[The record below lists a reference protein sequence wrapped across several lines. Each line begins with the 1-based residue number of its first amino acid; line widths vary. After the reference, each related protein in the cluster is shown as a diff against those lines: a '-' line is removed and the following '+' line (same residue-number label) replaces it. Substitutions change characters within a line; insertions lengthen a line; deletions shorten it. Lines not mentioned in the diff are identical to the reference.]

1 MFLSHL
7 NVVFVITCHRQKCLS
22 PPACAV
28 CGPQRS
34 HIKCKKLGRK
44 FQWNFCWMSFA
55 SLPLL
60 TSLLG
65 GTTMRG
71 STNWERRV
79 FVSCGPHF
87 VLCMLYLNLT
97 LTDHLLCSQ
106 PAHLTHIHNQAQHW
120 VSGFFSSLPVKQCG
134 NTCTQ
139 ASCGWDF
146 AWPEGKV
153 SGLHS
158 AMILFSVFQNPSP
171 FQPNSAPAEPA
182 QSSHQDLTF
191 SLSDSFHYSLWS
203 IDQKK
208 YFHTKFGTFLYYCN
222 SSVGKKTNKK

>member
-1 MFLSHL
+1 
-7 NVVFVITCHRQKCLS
+7 
-22 PPACAV
+22 
-28 CGPQRS
+28 
-34 HIKCKKLGRK
+34 
-44 FQWNFCWMSFA
+44 MSFA
-55 SLPLL
+55 SRPLL

-65 GTTMRG
+65 GTAMRG

-87 VLCMLYLNLT
+87 VLCMFVPELDTHWSPAL
-97 LTDHLLCSQ
+97 Q
-106 PAHLTHIHNQAQHW
+106 PACTPDTHSQSSSA
-120 VSGFFSSLPVKQCG
+120 VSLFSSLPVKQCG

-153 SGLHS
+153 SALHS
-158 AMILFSVFQNPSP
+158 AMILFSVSQSLPI
-171 FQPNSAPAEPA
+171 PAQLCTAETA

-208 YFHTKFGTFLYYCN
+208 YFHTKFGTFLYYYN
-222 SSVGKKTNKK
+222 SSIGKKTNEK